1 MEKSMLKYIRILSV
15 TAAFVSASTAFA
27 HDFRVGD
34 IVINHPWTRATSPA
48 AKVGGGYFDAA
59 NNGAVTDRLVGASS
73 TAASRVEIHKME
85 MSDGIMK
92 MRPVPDGM
100 VISAGGK
107 IELAPGGYHLML
119 IDLVK
124 PIKEGDMVP
133 VTLQFELAGS
143 VEVEFAAGA
152 LGQAQSDHQGGSA
165 SSHDGEN

>member
-1 MEKSMLKYIRILSV
+1 MLKYIRTLAA
-15 TAAFVSASTAFA
+15 TAALISASTAFA

-48 AKVGGGYFDAA
+48 AKVGGGYFDAV
-59 NNGAVTDRLVGASS
+59 NNSAVDDRLVGASS
-73 TAASRVEIHKME
+73 PAASRVEIHRME
-85 MSDGIMK
+85 MNDGIMK
-92 MRPVPDGM
+92 IRPVPDGM
-100 VISAGGK
+100 EIAAGGK

-133 VTLQFELAGS
+133 VTLQFEKAGYVD
-143 VEVEFAAGA
+143 VELVAGA
-152 LGQAQSDHQGGSA
+152 LGKAQSDHQGSSA